1 MFRVRNLVNTTK
13 VNKHWWGKSFR
24 TQNMPRFGFVFTIAV
39 TVCTPATRIPQ
50 RGRGRTRRNTSFI
63 YCVIALEIA
72 RDAALSTVR
81 TRLAVWRPFLHLFFG
96 LRARGTD
103 KAGTRKP
110 LRETSQGNQS
120 LVCAQSR
127 ESLLVVDLRSYQR
140 AAAEETWERSWRG
153 SRKEKK
159 LEGEEGRR
167 KKTEGDEEDGRKMKK
182 AQGDE
187 EGGVQ
192 SSEFMFLSLF

>member
-13 VNKHWWGKSFR
+13 VNNIGRAKKLSNSKHAAI
-24 TQNMPRFGFVFTIAV
+24 RFCFYNRSDSVH
-39 TVCTPATRIPQ
+39 PQ

-140 AAAEETWERSWRG
+140 ATAEETWERSWRG

>member
-13 VNKHWWGKSFR
+13 VNNIGRAKKLSNSKHAAI
-24 TQNMPRFGFVFTIAV
+24 RFCFYNRSDSVH
-39 TVCTPATRIPQ
+39 PQ

-140 AAAEETWERSWRG
+140 RRGRGLGEEAGRRRSW
-153 SRKEKK
+153 KEKK
-159 LEGEEGRR
+159 EGERR
-167 KKTEGDEEDGRKMKK
+167 RKEMKKTEGK
-182 AQGDE
+182 
-187 EGGVQ
+187 
-192 SSEFMFLSLF
+192 